1 VAGVGE
7 VRGGHHHHVHVDRLD
22 GPVVLPP
29 PPPPPPPPSSEQ
41 LEREGA
47 EGEVREGAGVGRR
60 GRRLS
65 QKAWE
70 KALPG
75 VGTHS
80 GEGVGTLSG
89 SAFPEGVGKRER
101 GPRRRGKWGELGG
114 GVCVCLCAQVK
125 LEARLVTSR
134 YM

>member
-1 VAGVGE
+1 MAGVGE

-70 KALPG
+70 
-75 VGTHS
+75 
-80 GEGVGTLSG
+80 
-89 SAFPEGVGKRER
+89 PEGVGEGFARRGNAFWRRRGDAFWER
-101 GPRRRGKWGELGG
+101 FPRRRGK
-114 GVCVCLCAQVK
+114 A
-125 LEARLVTSR
+125 
-134 YM
+134 